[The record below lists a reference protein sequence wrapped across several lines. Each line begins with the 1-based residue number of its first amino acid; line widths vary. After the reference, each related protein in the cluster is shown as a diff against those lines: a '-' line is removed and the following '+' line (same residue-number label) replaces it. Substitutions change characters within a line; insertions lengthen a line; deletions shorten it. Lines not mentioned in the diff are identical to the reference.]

1 MVTAFRGEQRVG
13 EWARR
18 AAAAALCAVSVAAVG
33 AGPAGAEEF
42 RNGEAEASAQTFGV
56 NVTQGNANIG
66 FTYGSVIA
74 NYRDTTGT
82 ADAKA
87 LDLGVF
93 PTLFGVE
100 QCDGSAPLLNPAT
113 FPPPTRT
120 DSTDASAPQ
129 SRRAAAHLPGM
140 GTAGPG
146 PLAGHQD
153 ATATALPSARAV
165 TESERADMFVLAV
178 DGGATEVDTRL
189 QNGVREATAVV
200 TARSLTVFGG
210 LFSFENPRWEAVARS
225 GGDTTSEG
233 SFSFERATV
242 LGFDRTQEEAMADLD
257 GFRQGL
263 EELLA
268 PFGVKLRL
276 PEVIV
281 EEGRVEVTPMQF
293 AIDDMPWGAQVI
305 APFLGSIQPL
315 REDFARQ
322 QLEQDCKNE
331 SSLLLLDVVLGI
343 LAGSGSVEITA
354 GGVEVFT
361 ADTDFS
367 SPPLEMLPLDAAAP
381 LDAPPDVLGFD
392 LLGTDLSFDTFD
404 GAPLESGDILA
415 EEVAAP
421 VEEPADDRELAAV
434 VSTAPSFEDTSA
446 GAAAVA
452 VGIAGLLAAVGLC
465 VAERVRARRLT
476 RRIP

>member
-1 MVTAFRGEQRVG
+1 MGAVVLCASGVTALG
-13 EWARR
+13 ADP
-18 AAAAALCAVSVAAVG
+18 VG
-33 AGPAGAEEF
+33 AQEF
-42 RNGEAEASAQTFGV
+42 RNGEAEAAAQTFGL

-66 FTYGSVIA
+66 FTYGSTIA

-87 LDLGVF
+87 LDLGVLT
-93 PTLFGVE
+93 TLFGVE

-120 DSTDASAPQ
+120 DSTDPAAPS
-129 SRRAAAHLPGM
+129 SRRAQAHLPGM
-140 GTAGPG
+140 GTAGAG

-153 ATATALPSARAV
+153 ATATALPSSRAV
-165 TESERADMFVLAV
+165 TESERADMYVLAV
-178 DGGATEVDTRL
+178 DGGATEVTTKL
-189 QNGVREATAVV
+189 QGGVREARAVV

-210 LFSFENPRWEAVARS
+210 LFTFVNPRWEATARS
-225 GGDTTSEG
+225 GGTTTAEG
-233 SFSFERATV
+233 SFGFERATV
-242 LGFDRTQEEAMADLD
+242 LGIDRSEADAMRDLNE
-257 GFRQGL
+257 FRKGL
-263 EELLA
+263 ESLLA

-276 PEVIV
+276 PEVV
-281 EEGRVEVTPMQF
+281 VADGRVEVTPMQF

-322 QLEQDCKNE
+322 KLDEDCKNE
-331 SSLLLLDVVLGI
+331 SSLLMLDVVLGI

-367 SPPLEMLPLDAAAP
+367 SPPLEILPLDV
-381 LDAPPDVLGFD
+381 APPMAPPEVLGFD
-392 LLGTDLSFDTFD
+392 SLGADLSLDGFD
-404 GAPLESGDILA
+404 GAPLESLDTST
-415 EEVAAP
+415 EEVAVAAT
-421 VEEPADDRELAAV
+421 EDDPDDERELAAV
-434 VSTAPSFEDTSA
+434 ATSVPTFEDTSA

-452 VGIAGLLAAVGLC
+452 VGIAAVLVAVGLS
-465 VAERVRARRLT
+465 VAERVRARRMT